1 MKCSYTRLF
10 ADEAGESHFQELEMD
25 LAAVNFASTT
35 PPLLVSE
42 FFPAKQSAFFGAPAG
57 WTIDWHVTVSRSL
70 FVVISGAWEIQAS
83 DGTMRTFGPRD
94 ILLVEDLTGKGHRS
108 WVLGDEESLALLV
121 QLEE

>member
-10 ADEAGESHFQELEMD
+10 ADEAGESHFEELEME
-25 LAAVNFASTT
+25 LAAVNLVSSV
-35 PPLLVSE
+35 PPLLISE

-57 WTIDWHVTVSRSL
+57 WISDWHVTVSRNL

-83 DGTMRTFGPRD
+83 DGTVKSFGPRH
-94 ILLVEDLTGKGHRS
+94 ILLVEDLTGQGHRS
-108 WVLGDEESLALLV
+108 WVVGDEDSLALMV

>member
-1 MKCSYTRLF
+1 MRCKYTRLF
-10 ADEAGESHFQELEMD
+10 ADGAGASHFEEVEMD
-25 LAAVNFASTT
+25 LTAVNFSSSG

-57 WTIDWHVTVSRSL
+57 WMSDWHVTLSRNL

-83 DGTMRTFGPRD
+83 DGTVRSFGPHH
-94 ILLVEDLTGKGHRS
+94 ILLVEDLTGQGHRS
-108 WVLGDEESLALLV
+108 WVLGEEESLALLV